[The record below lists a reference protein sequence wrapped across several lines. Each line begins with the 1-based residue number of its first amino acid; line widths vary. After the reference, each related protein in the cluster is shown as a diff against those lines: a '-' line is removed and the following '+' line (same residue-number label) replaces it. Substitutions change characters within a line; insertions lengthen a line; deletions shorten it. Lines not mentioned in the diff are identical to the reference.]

1 MTRGFHRAR
10 GGKITARFDRDE
22 AEILRVLAGQ
32 LIDLIS
38 ADADDADA
46 SADAV
51 DPLAAELG
59 LTGLGREGRT
69 ERPDDPVLARL
80 FPDAYSGD
88 DAAAGEFRR
97 FTEDSLRDGKHAAA
111 DLLITTVPD
120 HGGTVTLD
128 ESQAQQWMRAL
139 NDMRLALGTRLGV
152 TEQAQEQIAR
162 MTPDDPRYP
171 GFAAYDW
178 LSFLQDT
185 LVRALT

>member
-10 GGKITARFDRDE
+10 GGKVAAKFDRDE

-32 LIDLIS
+32 LIELIS
-38 ADADDADA
+38 AGSDPDDAAGDA
-46 SADAV
+46 

-59 LTGLGREGRT
+59 LSGLGREGRT

-88 DAAAGEFRR
+88 DSAAGEFRR

-128 ESQAQQWMRAL
+128 EPQGQQWLRAL

-152 TEQAQEQIAR
+152 TEEAQEQIAN
-162 MTPDDPRYP
+162 MAPDDPRYP

>member
-10 GGKITARFDRDE
+10 GGRVAAKLDRDE

-32 LIDLIS
+32 LIELIS
-38 ADADDADA
+38 ADAPEEDP
-46 SADAV
+46 

-59 LTGLGREGRT
+59 LSGLGTGGPVET
-69 ERPDDPVLARL
+69 PDDPVLARL
-80 FPDAYSGD
+80 FPDAYEDGD
-88 DAAAGEFRR
+88 DAGEFRR
-97 FTEDSLRDGKHAAA
+97 FTEHGLRDGKRAAA
-111 DLLITTVPD
+111 DTLITTVPD

-128 ESQAQQWMRAL
+128 PEQAGQWLRAL

-152 TEQAQEQIAR
+152 TEEAHDEIAR
-162 MTPDDPRYP
+162 MPPSDPRYP

-185 LVRALT
+185 LVRALA

>member
-10 GGKITARFDRDE
+10 GKRVTAKLDADE

-32 LIDLIS
+32 LIELIS
-38 ADADDADA
+38 ADAPEEDP
-46 SADAV
+46 

-59 LTGLGREGRT
+59 LSGLGMNGRT
-69 ERPDDPVLARL
+69 EAPDDPVLARL
-80 FPDAYSGD
+80 FPSAYTGD
-88 DAAAGEFRR
+88 DEAAGEFRR
-97 FTEDSLRDGKHAAA
+97 FTEGGLRDGKRAAA

-120 HGGTVTLD
+120 HGGSVTLT
-128 ESQAQQWMRAL
+128 EEQGQQWLRAL

-152 TEQAQEQIAR
+152 TEEAHEEIAGMR
-162 MTPDDPRYP
+162 SDDPRYP

-185 LVRALT
+185 LVQALY

>member
-1 MTRGFHRAR
+1 MTRGFRRAR
-10 GGKITARFDRDE
+10 DGRLSAKLDGDE

-32 LIDLIS
+32 LIELIS
-38 ADADDADA
+38 ADAPEEDP
-46 SADAV
+46 

-59 LTGLGREGRT
+59 LSGLGMNGRT
-69 ERPDDPVLARL
+69 ETPDDPVLARL

-88 DAAAGEFRR
+88 DDAAGEFRR
-97 FTEDSLRDGKHAAA
+97 FTEGDLRDGKRAAA

-120 HGGTVTLD
+120 HGGVVSLTD
-128 ESQAQQWMRAL
+128 EQAMQWLRAL

-152 TEQAQEQIAR
+152 TEDAHEEISR
-162 MTPDDPRYP
+162 MGTDDPRYP

-185 LVRALT
+185 LVQALS

>member
-10 GGKITARFDRDE
+10 GGRVTARLDRDE

-32 LIDLIS
+32 LIELIS
-38 ADADDADA
+38 ADAPEEDP
-46 SADAV
+46 
-51 DPLAAELG
+51 DPLAVELG
-59 LTGLGREGRT
+59 LSGLGAEGNT
-69 ERPDDPVLARL
+69 ETPDDPVLARL
-80 FPDAYSGD
+80 FPDAYEDTGES
-88 DAAAGEFRR
+88 GEFRR
-97 FTEDSLRDGKHAAA
+97 FTEHGLRDGKRAAA

-128 ESQAQQWMRAL
+128 DEQAQQWLRAL

-152 TEQAQEQIAR
+152 TEEAHDEIAG
-162 MTPDDPRYP
+162 MPPSDPRYP

-185 LVRALT
+185 LVSSLS